1 MGATV
6 QRNVCNCSIIRR
18 FGHSQ
23 KRGEEGRDRKEK
35 KKAKFEIS
43 ETFCFEGADM
53 TLYKII
59 HKKLRG
65 AFCNLQHWQLLKY
78 ADDKPTSSHP
88 PIPGVNAGAHSFD

>member
-6 QRNVCNCSIIRR
+6 QRNVRNRSIIRR

-23 KRGEEGRDRKEK
+23 KRGKRAETEK
-35 KKAKFEIS
+35 KKEAKFEIS
-43 ETFCFEGADM
+43 ETFCFEGANK

-78 ADDKPTSSHP
+78 ADDKPTSPHP
-88 PIPGVNAGAHSFD
+88 RPPGVNAGSHSFD